1 MARGESTEHHPNRK
15 VSRENFM
22 SGPPAGWTMNNMVK
36 GLVGQSD
43 DAQGWMDDPSKAP
56 YINRTPATFSPETL
70 KEFGIDQQDGPLC
83 NNCSDDM
90 GEALEWHDRESIH
103 PSKRVPCVGCG
114 AK

>member
-1 MARGESTEHHPNRK
+1 MPRGEDTSKHPNRG
-15 VSRENFM
+15 VSRQAFM
-22 SGPPAGWTMNNMVK
+22 MMGADMEYFQNRAQDNDNTPAGQN
-36 GLVGQSD
+36 
-43 DAQGWMDDPSKAP
+43 
-56 YINRTPATFSPETL
+56 
-70 KEFGIDQQDGPLC
+70 QDGPLC

>member
-1 MARGESTEHHPNRK
+1 MPRGEDTSKHPNRG
-15 VSRENFM
+15 VDRQSFM
-22 SGPPAGWTMNNMVK
+22 MMGADMEYYQNRANAGQN
-36 GLVGQSD
+36 
-43 DAQGWMDDPSKAP
+43 
-56 YINRTPATFSPETL
+56 E
-70 KEFGIDQQDGPLC
+70 DGPLC

>member
-1 MARGESTEHHPNRK
+1 MR
-15 VSRENFM
+15 
-22 SGPPAGWTMNNMVK
+22 
-36 GLVGQSD
+36 
-43 DAQGWMDDPSKAP
+43 
-56 YINRTPATFSPETL
+56 SPELQRDIDAT
-70 KEFGIDQQDGPLC
+70 KEQDGPLC